1 MVAGAWIFG
10 WPLLA
15 LLSAPLLVVETR
27 NASSST
33 PNAEQDTACIFGWPP
48 NVDRDRAWIF
58 GWPLMSLLSTHLLAL
73 IHKRYYRN
81 ERAGAGRI
89 FTADYRLHT
98 MQELQTP
105 SEQGEQS
112 TLHYALC
119 KNFKPK

>member
-1 MVAGAWIFG
+1 
-10 WPLLA
+10 
-15 LLSAPLLVVETR
+15 
-27 NASSST
+27 
-33 PNAEQDTACIFGWPP
+33 
-48 NVDRDRAWIF
+48 
-58 GWPLMSLLSTHLLAL
+58 MSLLSTHLLAL